1 MGMKGY
7 KVFDEGMICKDKQ
20 YAENTVFEEEKAKPC
35 VCGMHFCKEPLAVLR
50 YYPAAQAKE
59 FAEVEALDEALTDDN
74 TKFCTTKLKVGAKLS
89 IRQLVDAQIEFVREH
104 CTNENNA
111 ETGKSATAG
120 KYGAATAGN
129 RGAAT
134 AGNSG
139 AATAG
144 NSGAATAGNYGA
156 ATAGKYGAATAGD
169 SGAATAG
176 NSGAATAGD
185 SGAATAGKY
194 GAATAGDSGAAT
206 AGDSGA
212 ATAGKYGAATA
223 GKYGTA
229 TSRGRVDVGD
239 NGAGL
244 VRSEEPRA
252 KGGKGAVLFI
262 VKEAENSY
270 DISDFCTVVVGKDGI
285 KPDTW
290 YTVKNGKAVEVDAN

>member
-1 MGMKGY
+1 MKGY
-7 KVFDEGMICKDKQ
+7 KAFGEGMVCKGKQ
-20 YAENTVFEEEKAKPC
+20 YAENTIFEEEKANPC

-89 IRQLVDAQIEFVREH
+89 IRQLVDAQIDFVREH
-104 CTNENNA
+104 CTNDNNA

-120 KYGAATAGN
+120 S

-134 AGNSG
+134 AGD
-139 AATAG
+139 
-144 NSGAATAGNYGA
+144 
-156 ATAGKYGAATAGD
+156 YGAATAGD
-169 SGAATAG
+169 FGAATAG
-176 NSGAATAGD
+176 SR
-185 SGAATAGKY
+185 

-212 ATAGKYGAATA
+212 ATAGYAGAATA
-223 GKYGTA
+223 GSRGAATAGDYGAA
-229 TSRGRVDVGD
+229 TSRGKVLVGE

-244 VRSEEPRA
+244 VRCETPRA

-262 VKEAENSY
+262 VKEKENRY
-270 DISDFCTVVVGKDGI
+270 DISDFCTVVVGENGI

>member
-144 NSGAATAGNYGA
+144 NSGAATAGNSGAATAGNYGA

-176 NSGAATAGD
+176 N
-185 SGAATAGKY
+185 
-194 GAATAGDSGAAT
+194 SGAAT

>member
-1 MGMKGY
+1 MKGY
-7 KVFDEGMICKDKQ
+7 KAFGEGMVCKGKQ
-20 YAENTVFEEEKAKPC
+20 YAENTIFEEEKANPC

-74 TKFCTTKLKVGAKLS
+74 TKFCTTRLKVGAKLS
-89 IRQLVDAQIEFVREH
+89 IRQLVDAQIDFVIEH

-120 KYGAATAGN
+120 DFGAATAGY
-129 RGAAT
+129 A
-134 AGNSG
+134 
-139 AATAG
+139 
-144 NSGAATAGNYGA
+144 
-156 ATAGKYGAATAGD
+156 
-169 SGAATAG
+169 GAATAG

-185 SGAATAGKY
+185 F
-194 GAATAGDSGAAT
+194 GAATAGDAGA
-206 AGDSGA
+206 
-212 ATAGKYGAATA
+212 
-223 GKYGTA
+223 A
-229 TSRGRVDVGD
+229 TSRGKVLVGE

-244 VRSEEPRA
+244 VRCETPIA

-262 VKEAENSY
+262 VKEKENSY
-270 DISDFCTVVVGKDGI
+270 DISDFCMVVVGKDGI

>member
-7 KVFDEGMICKDKQ
+7 KAFGEGMVCKGKQ
-20 YAENTVFEEEKAKPC
+20 YAENTIFEEEKANPC

-89 IRQLVDAQIEFVREH
+89 IRQLVDAQIDFVREH

-111 ETGKSATAG
+111 KTGKSATAG
-120 KYGAATAGN
+120 YAGAATAGS
-129 RGAAT
+129 R
-134 AGNSG
+134 
-139 AATAG
+139 
-144 NSGAATAGNYGA
+144 
-156 ATAGKYGAATAGD
+156 
-169 SGAATAG
+169 
-176 NSGAATAGD
+176 
-185 SGAATAGKY
+185 

-206 AGDSGA
+206 AGD
-212 ATAGKYGAATA
+212 YGAAT
-223 GKYGTA
+223 
-229 TSRGRVDVGD
+229 SRGKVLVGE

-244 VRSEEPRA
+244 VRCETPRA

-262 VKEAENSY
+262 VKEKETSY
-270 DISDFCTVVVGKDGI
+270 DISDFCMVVVGKDGI

-290 YTVKNGKAVEVDAN
+290 YTVENGKAVEVDAN

>member
-7 KVFDEGMICKDKQ
+7 KAFGEGMVCKDKQ

-59 FAEVEALDEALTDDN
+59 FAEVEALDEALTYDGA
-74 TKFCTTKLKVGAKLS
+74 KFCTTKLKVGARLD
-89 IRQLVDAQIEFVREH
+89 IRQLVNAQIEFVREH

-111 ETGKSATAG
+111 GAGKPATAG
-120 KYGAATAGN
+120 NYGAATAGES
-129 RGAAT
+129 GAAT
-134 AGNSG
+134 AGESGAATAGESG

-144 NSGAATAGNYGA
+144 NCGAATAGYRGAATAGYYGAATAGNYGA
-156 ATAGKYGAATAGD
+156 AT
-169 SGAATAG
+169 
-176 NSGAATAGD
+176 
-185 SGAATAGKY
+185 
-194 GAATAGDSGAAT
+194 
-206 AGDSGA
+206 
-212 ATAGKYGAATA
+212 
-223 GKYGTA
+223 
-229 TSRGRVDVGD
+229 SRGKVSVGE

-244 VRSEEPRA
+244 VRGEAPMA

-270 DISDFCTVVVGKDGI
+270 DISDFCSVIVGKDGI

-290 YTVKNGKAVEVDAN
+290 YTVEKGKAVEVDAN

>member
-1 MGMKGY
+1 MKGY
-7 KVFDEGMICKDKQ
+7 KAFGEGMVCKGKQ
-20 YAENTVFEEEKAKPC
+20 YAENTIFEEENANPC

-89 IRQLVDAQIEFVREH
+89 IRQLVDAQIDFVREH

-120 KYGAATAGN
+120 DFGAATSGDRGAATAGDFGAATAGN

-134 AGNSG
+134 AGDDG

-144 NSGAATAGNYGA
+144 SR
-156 ATAGKYGAATAGD
+156 GAATAGD

-176 NSGAATAGD
+176 YAGA
-185 SGAATAGKY
+185 
-194 GAATAGDSGAAT
+194 
-206 AGDSGA
+206 
-212 ATAGKYGAATA
+212 
-223 GKYGTA
+223 A
-229 TSRGRVDVGD
+229 TSRGKVLVGE

-244 VRSEEPRA
+244 VRCENPRA

-262 VKEAENSY
+262 VKEKENSY
-270 DISDFCTVVVGKDGI
+270 DISDFCMVVVGKDGI

-290 YTVKNGKAVEVDAN
+290 YTVENGKAVEVDAN

>member
-144 NSGAATAGNYGA
+144 NSGAATAG
-156 ATAGKYGAATAGD
+156 KYGAATAGD
-169 SGAATAG
+169 S
-176 NSGAATAGD
+176 
-185 SGAATAGKY
+185 
-194 GAATAGDSGAAT
+194 
-206 AGDSGA
+206 
-212 ATAGKYGAATA
+212 GAATA